1 MFIAALICSVNSFGA
16 IKDSTFS
23 TDSTIRTK
31 IYHVNRP
38 IVGVIIGGGMIANV
52 IGVGRMKNKP
62 SLTLTELNF
71 LSSPEQIAHINSFD
85 RLGLRQNASDRDKF
99 NSLSNNSLTGMV
111 FLPCLL
117 VMDKKIQK
125 DWGDLLLMYV
135 EGHTITLANYCY
147 NFIGPTYIQR
157 YRPRTYYSEFPEVT
171 RESGQNRNSFY
182 SGHVAS
188 AAYSTFF
195 MAKVYCDYHPNL
207 GGTEKCL
214 IYTAATIPPFVMA
227 YLRIKALDHF
237 PSDNAIGLV
246 IGAAIGIIVP
256 ELHKNKADKRISL
269 GMYTAPEGMGLS
281 LSWKIGNNQLLSSIN
296 ELSKNSKNL

>member
-1 MFIAALICSVNSFGA
+1 MRNIILIITVLILCTNSFGTT
-16 IKDSTFS
+16 IDSTLS
-23 TDSTIRTK
+23 ISKDTMLRTK

-38 IVGVIIGGGMIANV
+38 MVSVIIVGGMIADV

-62 SLTLTELNF
+62 SLTLAELQF
-71 LSSPEQIAHINSFD
+71 VSSPAQIALINPFD
-85 RLGLRQNASDRDKF
+85 RWGLRQIASDRDKF
-99 NSLSNNSLTGMV
+99 NKLSNNSLTGMV

-117 VMDKKIQK
+117 ILDKKIQK

-135 EGHTITLANYCY
+135 EGHTFTLANYCY
-147 NFIGPTYIQR
+147 NFLGPTYIQR
-157 YRPRTYYSEFPEVT
+157 FRPRTYYTEFSDVT

-207 GGTEKCL
+207 DGAEKCL
-214 IYTAATIPPFVMA
+214 VYTAATIPPLVMA

-237 PSDNAIGLV
+237 PSDNAVGLL
-246 IGAAIGIIVP
+246 IGAAFGIIVP
-256 ELHKNKADKRISL
+256 ELHKNKLNKHISL

-281 LSWKIGNNQLLSSIN
+281 INWKIGNKQLLSSI
-296 ELSKNSKNL
+296 K